1 MKYFPNW
8 FKYNAADYFS
18 YKNFF
23 YFDRITTIK
32 YRADKLFGS
41 QARLVIHQSRVEM
54 AQELVIEGSEK
65 IIIGPNGRIS
75 FSTNEDIV
83 PIDEEGNDL
92 NER

>member
-1 MKYFPNW
+1 
-8 FKYNAADYFS
+8 
-18 YKNFF
+18 
-23 YFDRITTIK
+23 
-32 YRADKLFGS
+32 
-41 QARLVIHQSRVEM
+41 M

-83 PIDEEGNDL
+83 PIDTEGNDL